1 MADGVIVESA
11 HALDVG
17 ESNRGIVIEADVIVV
32 EGTLEVDEN
41 IFELLATVCVVVAD
55 LELYRIIP

>member
-11 HALDVG
+11 HVLDVG